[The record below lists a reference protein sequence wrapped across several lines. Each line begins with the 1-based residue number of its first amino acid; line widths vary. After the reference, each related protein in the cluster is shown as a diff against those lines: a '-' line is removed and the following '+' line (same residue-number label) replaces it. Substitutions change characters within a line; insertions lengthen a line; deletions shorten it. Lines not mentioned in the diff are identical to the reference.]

1 MTVRDLPC
9 WPPNWRAATIGA
21 SHGAKG
27 ERGVLIA
34 ARGDLAAQSLTLTME
49 DAGDRYVAV
58 LHDDARVLTGL
69 TLLLDWHLGRSL
81 AQIASLEVRQ

>member
-1 MTVRDLPC
+1 
-9 WPPNWRAATIGA
+9 
-21 SHGAKG
+21 
-27 ERGVLIA
+27 
-34 ARGDLAAQSLTLTME
+34 ME

-81 AQIASLEVRQ
+81 THIASLEVRL

>member
-9 WPPNWRAATIGA
+9 WPPNWRAVATGA

-27 ERGVLIA
+27 ERGVLMA
-34 ARGDLAAQSLTLTME
+34 ARGDLRAQTLTLTME

-58 LHDDARVLTGL
+58 LHDDPGVVTGL
-69 TLLLDWHLGRSL
+69 TLLFDWHLGQPL
-81 AQIASLEVRQ
+81 AQIARLEVRL